1 MSFLSRIHG
10 ALLQLSKRDWA
21 PPPKRP
27 EIVALDAQIQ
37 AKRAR
42 KKSAKHLRDQK
53 FEITTADLKRSAG
66 R

>member
-1 MSFLSRIHG
+1 MSFLSRISF
-10 ALLQLSKRDWA
+10 APFLTFKLRWR

-37 AKRAR
+37 AQKAR

-53 FEITTADLKRSAG
+53 VELTTADLKRSIS

>member
-1 MSFLSRIHG
+1 MSFLSRISF
-10 ALLQLSKRDWA
+10 APFLTFKLRWR

-37 AKRAR
+37 AERAR
-42 KKSAKHLRDQK
+42 HKATRPIEREKQRVTHSAL
-53 FEITTADLKRSAG
+53 ERSIS

>member
-1 MSFLSRIHG
+1 MALLSRIHG
-10 ALLQLSKRDWA
+10 ALLQLFKRDWA

-37 AKRAR
+37 SQKAR

-53 FEITTADLKRSAG
+53 VELTTADLKRSAG